1 MKSQIIFSLL
11 VFSLYLVYSNRLN
24 SQVDSL
30 ANILPKDLTKING
43 VGKPEPKIFSID
55 EKTGSINGLPFL
67 KLILNSDLVTDSIND
82 LVIDKKINA
91 FLNSSKVKNK
101 TTNEINFVKISPD
114 NKYYITGF
122 EDVSGLYSLFFFNAA
137 GELLN
142 KFSFG
147 NGLIAYSDFN
157 RSGTF
162 YMVFGEFSGDFYF
175 FTLDG
180 KLVRSGNYNKTTG
193 DKGTSYSQGDI
204 STTGKAWLLSNNYTF
219 LYDNN
224 EELIVKLPAI
234 DYFLLDESKNKLIYT
249 KSKQIYIY
257 NYKNKELEY
266 VSNPLDINVLN
277 IEKGIL
283 NIRFNFNREILYRYE
298 IKL

>member
-1 MKSQIIFSLL
+1 MVS
-11 VFSLYLVYSNRLN
+11 SNRLIG
-24 SQVDSL
+24 QVDTL
-30 ANILPKDLTKING
+30 AKRLPKDLSKING
-43 VGKPEPKIFSID
+43 IGKPEPKIFSID

-67 KLILNSDLVTDSIND
+67 KLILNRDLVTDSINN
-82 LVIDKKINA
+82 LVINKKINT

-101 TTNEINFVKISPD
+101 TNNEINFGKISPD

-122 EDVSGLYSLFFFNAA
+122 EDVSGLYSLFFFNAS

-142 KFSFG
+142 KFIFD
-147 NGLIAYSDFN
+147 NGFIAYGDFN

-162 YMVFGEFSGDFYF
+162 YMVFGEFSGDYYF

-204 STTGKAWLLSNNYTF
+204 STTGKTWLLSNNYTF

-224 EELIVKLPAI
+224 EKLIEKLPAI
-234 DYFLLDESKNKLIYT
+234 DYFLMDESKNKLIYT
-249 KSKQIYIY
+249 KDRQIYIY
-257 NYKNKELEY
+257 NYKNKEVEY
-266 VSNPLDINVLN
+266 VSNRLDINVLN

-283 NIRFNFNREILYRYE
+283 NIRFNVNKEILYSYE